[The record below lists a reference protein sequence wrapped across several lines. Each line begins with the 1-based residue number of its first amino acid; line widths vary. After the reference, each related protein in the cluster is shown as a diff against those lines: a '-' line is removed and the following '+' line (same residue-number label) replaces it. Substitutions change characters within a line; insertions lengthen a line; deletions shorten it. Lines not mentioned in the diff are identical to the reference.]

1 MLDNEI
7 IKLYTIDALGS
18 TTIAK
23 QLKLERNYV
32 YRILKRNGVLRT
44 KHDADALA
52 GSRRIGTKTSTET
65 KQKLSESMKLA
76 HAEHRHP
83 GWSSI
88 NVKKERSYPEQILL
102 KLLIKYDICS
112 KYTIIEQFPIS
123 RYLLDFALIDY
134 KIDIEIDGQ
143 FHIIDTK
150 CIEKDI
156 YRDAFLIKNGWKI
169 FRISW
174 KELKNDASN
183 IMNEL
188 INFINDTSLTERRY
202 EISKIILEYKKPISR
217 SRDEYTNDRNI
228 EYETK
233 NKPLIDLVVYS
244 NIDFSKFGWVNKV
257 SELIKIKPQK
267 VNKWMKRF
275 LPELYNSKCFKRS
288 KPL

>member
-7 IKLYTIDALGS
+7 IKLYTIDKVGS
-18 TTIAK
+18 NTISK
-23 QLKLERNYV
+23 ILNVDKTYV
-32 YRILKRNGVLRT
+32 YRVLKRNGVLRT
-44 KHDADALA
+44 KYEANMLA
-52 GSRRIGTKTSTET
+52 GSRRIGSKLSNDT

-76 HAEHRHP
+76 HSEHRHP
-83 GWSSI
+83 GWSLI
-88 NVKKERSYPEQILL
+88 NVKKERSYPEQTLL
-102 KLLIKYDICS
+102 KLLTEYDICT
-112 KYTIIEQFPIS
+112 KYTIVEQFPIS

-143 FHIIDTK
+143 FHIIDSK

-156 YRDAFLIKNGWKI
+156 KRDAFLIKNGWKI

-174 KELKNDASN
+174 KELKNNTFN

-188 INFINDTSLTERRY
+188 INFISDTSSTERRY
-202 EISKIILEYKKPISR
+202 EISKIILEYKKPITR
-217 SRDEYTNDRNI
+217 TREEYTECRNI
-228 EYETK
+228 EYTNK
-233 NKPLIDLVVYS
+233 NKPLIDLIMYS
-244 NIDFSKFGWVNKV
+244 DIDFSKFGWVTKV
-257 SELIKIKPQK
+257 ADLIKIKPQK